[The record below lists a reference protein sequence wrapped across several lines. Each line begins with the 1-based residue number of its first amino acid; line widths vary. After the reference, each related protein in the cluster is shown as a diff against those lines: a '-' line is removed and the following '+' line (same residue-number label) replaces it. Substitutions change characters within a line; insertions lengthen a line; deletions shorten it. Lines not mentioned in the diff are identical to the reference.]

1 MSRRLLWIALA
12 AYLVVLALIAYWPT
26 PVDRGVDG
34 QLFGVIHWLRARGI
48 TVITYD
54 RVEFAANV
62 ALFVPFGL
70 LLAGLFRRGRR
81 WIAFLLCVA
90 GSAAIEVGQAV
101 FLPGRFASLADVAA
115 NSIGGGIGV
124 LVIVIVARA
133 TRSGRSGERPVPN
146 PSRAG

>member
-1 MSRRLLWIALA
+1 MSRRLLWIALV

-34 QLFGVIHWLRARGI
+34 DLFGVIHWLHVHGV
-48 TVITYD
+48 TFVTYG

-70 LLAGLFRRGRR
+70 LLGALFRRGRR

-90 GSAAIEVGQAV
+90 GSGAIELGQAV

-124 LVIVIVARA
+124 LVVALVARA
-133 TRSGRSGERPVPN
+133 VRSGRSGGRPVP
-146 PSRAG
+146 PRAEA